1 MFVIDSRDT
10 LSFAREHAVRLK
22 DDAAS
27 DLNSRAS
34 WKRRSLVPWL
44 RRHACRCNIDTA
56 PLAHH
61 SA

>member
-1 MFVIDSRDT
+1 MFVIDSLDT
-10 LSFAREHAVRLK
+10 LSFAREHAVRLT

-27 DLNSRAS
+27 DRSRRTS
-34 WKRRSLVPWL
+34 WKRRSLVVWL
-44 RRHACRCNIDTA
+44 RRHACRCTIDTA